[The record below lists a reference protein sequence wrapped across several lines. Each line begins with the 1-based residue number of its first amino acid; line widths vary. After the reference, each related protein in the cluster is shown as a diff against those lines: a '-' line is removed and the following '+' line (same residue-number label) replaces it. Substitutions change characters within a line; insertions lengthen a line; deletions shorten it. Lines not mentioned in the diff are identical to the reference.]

1 VAVRA
6 GPSGAGRW
14 EAGSPTPCPARSIPA
29 CVVSDDGQKGV
40 GNLHNTLETD
50 RMSADLEVTKPS
62 GRPTVEGV
70 PNAIQGVGGAR
81 TGVVVTN
88 KYLEALWG

>member
-14 EAGSPTPCPARSIPA
+14 EAGSPTLCPGRSIPA
-29 CVVSDDGQKGV
+29 YAVSDDGQKGV
-40 GNLHNTLETD
+40 GNLHNALETD

-62 GRPTVEGV
+62 GGPTVEQV
-70 PNAIQGVGGAR
+70 FVM
-81 TGVVVTN
+81 TN
-88 KYLEALWG
+88 RYLEALWG